1 MLKKP
6 IKAAA
11 IAMTAAMMMN
21 FISPA
26 AEFLPELPLKTSAA
40 EKFNVPKNGDG
51 IREMTVKH
59 VRQMATVE
67 WKCEE
72 DIDFSNSTDWTGGL
86 VYKAGVQYRGVP
98 YVSGRMDGDSDVYE
112 FSAAIDEKGIYR
124 GPTTWQTM
132 LGSDCGGG
140 PRLGFAWSG
149 ALYNVSAGNDF
160 QYAGRSGLRTDRS
173 DRVYHPENQRRS
185 KHG

>member
-26 AEFLPELPLKTSAA
+26 GEFLPELPLKTSAA

-67 WKCEE
+67 WNK
-72 DIDFSNSTDWTGGL
+72 
-86 VYKAGVQYRGVP
+86 YRKD
-98 YVSGRMDGDSDVYE
+98 RRDN
-112 FSAAIDEKGIYR
+112 R
-124 GPTTWQTM
+124 G
-132 LGSDCGGG
+132 S
-140 PRLGFAWSG
+140 
-149 ALYNVSAGNDF
+149 
-160 QYAGRSGLRTDRS
+160 LRTQRQACLS
-173 DRVYHPENQRRS
+173 DLL
-185 KHG
+185 